1 MSKDF
6 LFVRELIHSFEL
18 ICYHQKIYMWVKIMC
33 KISDFRI
40 LISAYICL
48 RTLQDLHCIFIRT
61 KLFRY
66 LVYLGKIKGK
76 QISTKHENF
85 AKRIPSVSKQWRKE
99 IALIFHTFLMHFFF
113 IWQKVYLYSPIL
125 IHFFCMFW

>member
-40 LISAYICL
+40 LISAYIWL

-85 AKRIPSVSKQWRKE
+85 AKKDTISFKAMKNRNCINLPHISNAFFSFGKKS
-99 IALIFHTFLMHFFF
+99 TFIVL
-113 IWQKVYLYSPIL
+113 
-125 IHFFCMFW
+125 